1 MKEEATRIWRNLPT
15 RLIRFVINGIDEKY
29 RGQLHKITESN
40 YPLCDCFL
48 EKIYNFAVVFTGG
61 IQNNIR
67 EVLVA

>member
-48 EKIYNFAVVFTGG
+48 EKI
-61 IQNNIR
+61 
-67 EVLVA
+67 